1 MVTYSYVNVKL
12 TQIQNYVFILLR
24 SIKFDEKVN
33 SFLKYHMHTAFKLRY
48 EPYYLLRK

>member
-33 SFLKYHMHTAFKLRY
+33 SFLKYHESQQKQHAVHKLK
-48 EPYYLLRK
+48 L